1 MNSEVRQSV
10 WLTASACHS
19 KLPTMA
25 ATKSPGKVIE
35 LHFADDQQVRVV
47 PEDNDL
53 MVIQTNIAV
62 EACRAFRDQIRFK
75 NQFDD
80 LLNTLAQWI
89 VGRRSKI
96 AEAHMTVRDAGL
108 LFLIVLNGT
117 EYDSDFESELTRLD
131 TEIANDSD
139 FDLISLSVLALPKC
153 DTVAVES
160 FLSSKMK
167 LRYAID
173 GNRS

>member
-1 MNSEVRQSV
+1 
-10 WLTASACHS
+10 
-19 KLPTMA
+19 
-25 ATKSPGKVIE
+25 
-35 LHFADDQQVRVV
+35 
-47 PEDNDL
+47 
-53 MVIQTNIAV
+53 
-62 EACRAFRDQIRFK
+62 
-75 NQFDD
+75 
-80 LLNTLAQWI
+80 
-89 VGRRSKI
+89 
-96 AEAHMTVRDAGL
+96 MTVRDAGL

-131 TEIANDSD
+131 IEIANDSD